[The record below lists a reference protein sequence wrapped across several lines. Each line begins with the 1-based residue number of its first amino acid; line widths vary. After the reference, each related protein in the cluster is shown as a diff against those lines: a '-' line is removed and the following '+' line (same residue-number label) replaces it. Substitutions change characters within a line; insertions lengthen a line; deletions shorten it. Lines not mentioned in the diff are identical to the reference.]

1 MPLQGRAT
9 LTRCVWTRLVGGVR
23 WGFCCLGN
31 VCTQLQQ
38 LILTHITPVGSVIV
52 GTLIGVALPE
62 DIGGG
67 ERGRV
72 GRGAGW

>member
-1 MPLQGRAT
+1 
-9 LTRCVWTRLVGGVR
+9 VLVGGVR
-23 WGFCCLGN
+23 GGFCCLGN

-38 LILTHITPVGSVIV
+38 LILTHIPPVGSVIV